1 MKLTTFAV
9 LAAFVLQWS
18 ASGQTSAVSP
28 LGSLSCAAVVS
39 SANDANLGT
48 EPYRQWLFGFLS
60 GLNASRLRSHEKPFD
75 LMDED
80 TDWQWVV
87 RTCERNPQMT
97 LFAAAAGLWNLLE
110 AGRSPRPAQPFFP
123 TSERAR
129 IVIPETTFVLVLF
142 EDAKHMAWWAMNDPQ
157 TLGYEFLGPYSKD
170 FERPS
175 ISREGC
181 KFLIDWGHK
190 RSPLLFDAGVCP

>member
-1 MKLTTFAV
+1 
-9 LAAFVLQWS
+9 
-18 ASGQTSAVSP
+18 
-28 LGSLSCAAVVS
+28 
-39 SANDANLGT
+39 LGT
-48 EPYRQWLFGFLS
+48 EHYRQWLFGFLS

-80 TDWQWVV
+80 AQWRWVV
-87 RTCERNPQMT
+87 GICQTKPQMT
-97 LFAAAAGLWNLLE
+97 LFAAAAGLWNQLE
-110 AGRSPRPAQPFFP
+110 AGRPPRPAQPFFP

-129 IVIPETTFVLVLF
+129 IVIPETTFVLVVV
-142 EDAKHMAWWAMNDPQ
+142 EDAKHMGWFDLGPGGAW
-157 TLGYEFLGPYSKD
+157 EFLGPYSKE

-190 RSPLLFDAGVCP
+190 RSPLLFDACVCFDVERPKFASCRAPDSQLQRTEPD